1 MHFSL
6 ESRRKSLL
14 LSIAEQ
20 RKGARGSSSRAKAS
34 PEKRMLIA
42 LFELG
47 ISWMRQCFS
56 RPERKRGGSS

>member
-6 ESRRKSLL
+6 ESRRKRLL
-14 LSIAEQ
+14 LSIEQ